1 MTLGPCS
8 TDQAPQPTVRIGPI
22 TIRTLAE
29 HSPITRRADFLDIFS
44 LRRRQAPP
52 TVQLAAAMGLQLA
65 ARDLPSDVPGRAAPE
80 RVRSHA
86 SARRRREEKILK
98 NLASASDRRVFGE

>member
-1 MTLGPCS
+1 MDS
-8 TDQAPQPTVRIGPI
+8 SN
-22 TIRTLAE
+22 
-29 HSPITRRADFLDIFS
+29 HSGYRAGTRARGDA
-44 LRRRQAPP
+44 R
-52 TVQLAAAMGLQLA
+52 A

-98 NLASASDRRVFGE
+98 KLASASVRRVISQLI